1 MTRRTSSL
9 VVVAI
14 AIFVVMGHVCA
25 GPLHA
30 HAGAITQHSEDHPHP
45 HSDEGAHGG
54 SCDALKTTPSVD
66 LPALPVVRLEGV
78 VFTVVPT
85 VAATSLP
92 APDTSPA
99 LFLLHAVLLI

>member
-14 AIFVVMGHVCA
+14 AILVVMGHVCA
-25 GPLHA
+25 GPLHT
-30 HAGAITQHSEDHPHP
+30 HAGAAAQHSEDHPHP
-45 HSDEGAHGG
+45 HDDEAAHGG
-54 SCDALKTTPSVD
+54 SCEALKTTPSVD

-85 VAATSLP
+85 IAASLLP